1 VAGLPDLLVPL
12 AQAPERSALCLD
24 FDGTLSAIV
33 DDPRAARPLPGVPD
47 LLARLARRLGL
58 VAVISGR
65 PVSFLQSALQPA
77 LGPPA
82 GVRLV
87 GLYGLEQIAPDGRR
101 TTAADAAPW
110 EAVITEVVDRAR
122 AEAAPGVY
130 VEPKGLTV
138 TLHWRNAPG
147 EAEWVA
153 GFAARQ
159 AEERGLQVH
168 RGRRELELRPPLAV
182 DKGTVVRDL
191 TVGYEAVAAF
201 GDDIGDLPAFAALAE
216 LGSAGVAV
224 ARVAVV
230 DQESPAVVAEQAD
243 LTVDGPAG
251 ALALLEQLAGAVGA
265 VGA

>member
-1 VAGLPDLLVPL
+1 VAGLPDVLVPL
-12 AQAPERSALCLD
+12 AEAPRRSALCLD

-33 DDPRAARPLPGVPD
+33 DDPRDAKPLPGVPD
-47 LLARLARRLGL
+47 LLARLARPLGL
-58 VAVISGR
+58 VAMISGR
-65 PVSFLQSALQPA
+65 PLPFLQSA

-87 GLYGLEQIAPDGRR
+87 GLYGLERIEADGTRTMAP
-101 TTAADAAPW
+101 DAAPW
-110 EAVITEVVDRAR
+110 EAVIAEVVDLAR

-147 EAEWVA
+147 EAEWVSA
-153 GFAARQ
+153 FAARQ
-159 AEERGLQVH
+159 AAARGLEVH

-182 DKGTVVRDL
+182 DKGTAVRDL
-191 TVGYEAVAAF
+191 VGGGEYVAVAAF
-201 GDDIGDLPAFAALAE
+201 GDDIGDLPAFAALGE
-216 LGSAGVAV
+216 LASEGVAV

-230 DQESPAVVAEQAD
+230 DDESPAEVAEQAD

-251 ALALLEQLAGAVGA
+251 ALALLEELARAVEA
-265 VGA
+265 

>member
-1 VAGLPDLLVPL
+1 VAGLPDVLVPL
-12 AQAPERSALCLD
+12 AQAPDRSALCLD

-33 DDPRAARPLPGVPD
+33 DDPRAAKPLPGVPD
-47 LLARLARRLGL
+47 LLVRLARRFGL

-65 PVSFLQSALQPA
+65 PVSFLRSA

-87 GLYGLEQIAPDGRR
+87 GLYGLEQIGADGTR
-101 TTAADAAPW
+101 TTAPDAAPW
-110 EAVITEVVDRAR
+110 EAVITEVVDLAR

-153 GFAARQ
+153 EFAARQ
-159 AEERGLQVH
+159 AEERGLLVH
-168 RGRRELELRPPLAV
+168 PGRRELELRPPLAV
-182 DKGTVVRDL
+182 DKGTAVRDL
-191 TVGYEAVAAF
+191 TVGYVAVAAF

-216 LGSAGVAV
+216 LASAGVAV

-230 DQESPAVVAEQAD
+230 DHESPAVVAEQAD
-243 LTVDGPAG
+243 LTVEGPAG
-251 ALALLEQLAGAVGA
+251 ALALLEQLALSAGG
-265 VGA
+265 